1 MSLIDC
7 LPHQPPMRLPEEIV
21 AIRYGESAT
30 GRRFAHAD
38 DFYFQGHFPGQPVVP
53 AVILVEMLAQVG
65 GIAVAASEDDVQ
77 RLQLRVA
84 AIGPFKFPA
93 AATAGV
99 TLEAIARV
107 AGRMRGL
114 YKVEGTV
121 TADGVLVASGSVTLA
136 DASQAAI

>member
-7 LPHQPPMRLPEEIV
+7 LPHQPPIRLLEQIV
-21 AIRYGESAT
+21 AIRYRQSAT
-30 GRRFAHAD
+30 GRPAAHAD

-65 GIAVAASEDDVQ
+65 GIAVAASDDGRQ

-93 AATAGV
+93 AATAGA
-99 TLEAIARV
+99 TLDATARV
-107 AGRMRGL
+107 AGRIGGL
-114 YKVEGTV
+114 YKIEGTV
-121 TADGVLVASGSVTLA
+121 TADGVLVASGSLTL
-136 DASQAAI
+136 SSRAAA